1 MPEKTTGSE
10 KSTTPEKPATTL
22 PGTVQKIIQSPD
34 PSIPEKAEIAVEGAD
49 ELYKEIR
56 IENTLTDEKG
66 NEVKL
71 KPGAEVEVTV
81 EAPPEAVVPKD
92 RAAKEQN
99 AEDRDANGGSGET
112 SPAAQQRHKARDT
125 GK

>member
-1 MPEKTTGSE
+1 MSPKSE
-10 KSTTPEKPATTL
+10 KKVATTL

-49 ELYKEIR
+49 DLYKEIR

-66 NEVKL
+66 KEVKL

-81 EAPPEAVVPKD
+81 EAPPEATESKKGE
-92 RAAKEQN
+92 AEGKE
-99 AEDRDANGGSGET
+99 R
-112 SPAAQQRHKARDT
+112 PATTPNHKAKGND
-125 GK
+125 K